1 MQRIIIILLFITPNS
16 QLIYS
21 QCNPN
26 QHKDFCVKNLSEGYT
41 FIKSY
46 TIEKSKV
53 NANSEIE
60 YSFVFS
66 KGTNYMLTIAD
77 QTGKAE
83 NIEIILYD
91 TQHKKIISN
100 YDKKSGGFFPI
111 QYTCTNTG
119 VHYMTF
125 KYHGSGEPCGI
136 SVLGFKR

>member
-1 MQRIIIILLFITPNS
+1 MQRIIIILLFITLNS

-46 TIEKSKV
+46 T
-53 NANSEIE
+53 
-60 YSFVFS
+60 
-66 KGTNYMLTIAD
+66 
-77 QTGKAE
+77 